1 MIRNRFKKL
10 TKNFYILAFT
20 VPIVSG
26 LVIAVREAGWLQP
39 LELALLDYNFQSR
52 PLEPID
58 ERIVIVGATERDI
71 ENLGGWSTSDWVIAR
86 LLNKIKFQQPR
97 AIGLDL
103 YRNKALK
110 PGSEE
115 LIKVFYTT
123 PNLIGVQ
130 KLVSDKFSPQIPPSE
145 SLQKLDQVSSN
156 DIVIDP
162 DGVARRG
169 VLFPLPGKNIQN
181 LGLALSL
188 IYLNKQGINPVAGE
202 DGFLKLGTTSFV
214 PFNSNDGSYVRADA
228 GGYQTILNF
237 RGQTQS
243 FVRVSFTDVLH
254 NRISPN
260 LMRDRIV
267 LIGSVAPSINDAF
280 LTPYSRSKE
289 NTPIRMPG
297 VEIEAN
303 LTSQILS
310 AVLDNRP
317 LIKGWS
323 ESTENVWI
331 AGWSLVVVSL
341 SLSWVQ
347 EQEKIFSAKFLLRC
361 LTIFSLAITSLF
373 IINYLIFMVG
383 WWIPLLPASMAIV
396 GSATTTIGC
405 VYILKLRELSSEIK
419 VSNYHLSTVNQL
431 LELVVKE
438 KKNTSSDR
446 SDKA

>member
-1 MIRNRFKKL
+1 MIRNRLKKL

-39 LELALLDYNFQSR
+39 LELASLDYNFQSR
-52 PLEPID
+52 PTEPVD

-71 ENLGGWSTSDWVIAR
+71 ENLGGWPTSDWVIAK

-103 YRNKALK
+103 YRNKAVN
-110 PGSEE
+110 PGSPE
-115 LIKVFYTT
+115 LIKIFYTT

-130 KLVSDKFSPQIPPSE
+130 KLIGDKFNPRIPAPKA
-145 SLQKLDQVSSN
+145 LQKLEQVSSN
-156 DIVIDP
+156 DIVVDS
-162 DGVARRG
+162 DGVARRA
-169 VLFPLPGKNIQN
+169 VLFPVPGENIQG

-202 DGFLKLGTTSFV
+202 DGFLSLATTSFV
-214 PFNSNDGSYVRADA
+214 PFNSNDGGYVRADA

-237 RGQTQS
+237 RGQAQS
-243 FVRVSFTDVLH
+243 FIRVSFTDVLH

-280 LTPYSRSKE
+280 LTPYSRSTL

-297 VEIEAN
+297 VEIQAN
-303 LTSQILS
+303 QSSQILS
-310 AVLDNRP
+310 VVLDKRP
-317 LIKGWS
+317 LIQGWS

-331 AGWSLVVVSL
+331 AGWSLIVVCL
-341 SLSWVQ
+341 SLDWGK
-347 EQEKIFSAKFLLRC
+347 EQEKVFLARFLLRC
-361 LTIFSLAITSLF
+361 LAISSLAIAILF
-373 IINYLIFMVG
+373 IINYLSFMVG
-383 WWIPLLPASMAIV
+383 SWIPLLPAVIVIV
-396 GSATTTIGC
+396 GSATTTISC
-405 VYILKLRELSSEIK
+405 VYVLKLRELSSEIK
-419 VSNYHLSTVNQL
+419 VSNHHLSRVNQI
-431 LELVVKE
+431 LELVAKE

-446 SDKA
+446 SNKT

>member
-1 MIRNRFKKL
+1 MFRNRFKKL
-10 TKNFYILAFT
+10 TKNFYVLAFT

-26 LVIAVREAGWLQP
+26 LVITVREVGWLQP

-71 ENLGGWSTSDWVIAR
+71 ENLGGWSSSDWVIAK

-115 LIKVFYTT
+115 LIKIFYTT

-130 KLVSDKFSPQIPPSE
+130 KLVSDKFNPQIPPPE

-188 IYLNKQGINPVAGE
+188 IYLNKQGIDPVAGE
-202 DGFLKLGTTSFV
+202 DGFLRLGKTSFV

-243 FVRVSFTDVLH
+243 FIRVSFTDVLH

-297 VEIEAN
+297 VEIQAN

-323 ESTENVWI
+323 ESIENVWI
-331 AGWSLVVVSL
+331 AGWSLVVVTL
-341 SLSWVQ
+341 SLSWQQ

-361 LTIFSLAITSLF
+361 LAVSLLAIASLF
-373 IINYLIFMVG
+373 IINYLSFIVG
-383 WWIPLLPASMAIV
+383 WWVPLLPAAMAIV

-405 VYILKLRELSSEIK
+405 VYVLKLKQMSTDVRLSK
-419 VSNYHLSTVNQL
+419 HQLVTALQL
-431 LELVVKE
+431 LEYSKE
-438 KKNTSSDR
+438 QKKNSSNG
-446 SDKA
+446 SDKT